1 MNKTSKLEIDK
12 VLHKLDEKFINKE
25 IDETIYN
32 ELKTKYERQL
42 NEVEKRE
49 IEEKLLVESKISK
62 PVKLPYVE
70 KPEDNGNGTKIGIT
84 IVAIIIIVGVFFIA
98 TQLLQREAMQN
109 VELSLSDVQIR
120 NIGLSSATLEV
131 YINMYNPN
139 NGITATLDRMDYS
152 VYANGNNL
160 GNGQITQRV
169 DIPPQGTKTV
179 SSAFQVSYAGTL
191 RAVWSALTG
200 GGNIK
205 WNLKGTA
212 YFDTPLGTLNIPID
226 QYK

>member
-1 MNKTSKLEIDK
+1 MNKTSKSEIYK
-12 VLHKLDEKFINKE
+12 VLQKLDEKFINKE

-32 ELKTKYERQL
+32 ELKAKYERQL
-42 NEVEKRE
+42 NEVEKKE
-49 IEEKLLVESKISK
+49 IEEQLLAESKISK
-62 PVKLPYVE
+62 PIKLPHAE

-84 IVAIIIIVGVFFIA
+84 IFAIIIIVGVFFIA
-98 TQLLQREAMQN
+98 TQLLQRQAMQD
-109 VELSLSDVQIR
+109 VQLSLSDVQIK

-131 YINMYNPN
+131 YVNMYNPN